1 MLIRGKRVWF
11 GLLFLCIGVGWHM
24 AALAIAERTVGSYP
38 PIDDIV
44 LRVLPR
50 IDLFGIGEAIFFAY
64 LILFAVLFFR
74 QQDRDL
80 GRLLTTLGLFYALR
94 GFFLLLLPIGPPLDA
109 FVADDRLTIYPYAS
123 HAYFPGGHIGI
134 MLVMAWAIR
143 HRQLRI
149 GLTIFSLVFGFGSLL
164 TRAHYTADLLGGV
177 LLAYSVC
184 SLMKQWFEKKKISS
198 EHG

>member
-1 MLIRGKRVWF
+1 MWI
-11 GLLFLCIGVGWHM
+11 GLLFLCVGVGWHM
-24 AALAIAERTVGSYP
+24 AALAIAERTVEVYP

-50 IDLFGIGEAIFFAY
+50 VDLFGIGEAIFFAY

-134 MLVMAWAIR
+134 MLVMAWAISNR
-143 HRQLRI
+143 RI
-149 GLTIFSLVFGFGSLL
+149 RTGLVLFTFLFGLGSLI

-177 LLAYSVC
+177 LLAYGVY
-184 SLMKQWFEKKKISS
+184 SLMKQWFEKKEIPS